1 MTDNFDPNATIIDDD
16 VDVNM
21 AAGPAAG
28 GVADGTVPQ
37 ATTPV
42 GPAEWVARFWPEWS
56 VVRCLGCGSFGFVYE
71 LSKTVM
77 GYTSKAAAKIILV
90 PNTATMAS
98 SGSGADQDYFTIAR
112 RMHDEVRVMSELSGQ
127 RNIVIIQDSAI
138 CERDDAPGYA
148 LGIRMELL
156 QSLPDRQ
163 QQLGSPFPVEE
174 AVRVAMDISRALVIC
189 HGRNIMHRD
198 VKPENVF
205 WSNKLGEYKLGDFGI
220 SKQLEATAGTWGART
235 SIGTPQYEAPEVI
248 KRQEYSYN
256 VDVYSLGVMLFQL
269 LNHGRSPFLPAYPEK
284 ISENDVWSA
293 EGRRIGGEE
302 FPNPAC
308 GDEYLADLIR
318 SATAGDPKRR
328 FHNAQAFHN
337 ALEAWPGWGSRDAIV
352 DKSPD
357 GGVGCQ

>member
-1 MTDNFDPNATIIDDD
+1 MADNFDPNATVLDGFDTVIDADANAT
-16 VDVNM
+16 VN
-21 AAGPAAG
+21 ASAGSSTG
-28 GVADGTVPQ
+28 GGTVADGTAPQ
-37 ATTPV
+37 PSTPV
-42 GPAEWVARFWPEWS
+42 GPVEWVARFWPEWS
-56 VVRCLGCGSFGFVYE
+56 VVGCLGGGSFGFVYE

-90 PNTATMAS
+90 PNTVTMAS
-98 SGSGADQDYFTIAR
+98 SGSGADQDYFKIAR

-138 CERDDAPGYA
+138 RERDDAPGYA

-156 QSLPDRQ
+156 QSLPARQ
-163 QQLGSPFPVEE
+163 LQLGSPFPVEE
-174 AVRVAMDISRALVIC
+174 AVRVAMDISHALVIC

-220 SKQLEATAGTWGART
+220 CKQLEATAGTWGAQT

-269 LNHGRSPFLPAYPEK
+269 LNHGRSPFLPAYPAQ

-302 FPNPAC
+302 FPDPAL
-308 GDEYLADLIR
+308 GDKYLADLIR
-318 SATAGDPKRR
+318 SATAGDPRHR
-328 FHNAQAFHN
+328 FRNAQAFYN
-337 ALEAWPGWGSRDAIV
+337 ALEAWPGWDS
-352 DKSPD
+352 
-357 GGVGCQ
+357 